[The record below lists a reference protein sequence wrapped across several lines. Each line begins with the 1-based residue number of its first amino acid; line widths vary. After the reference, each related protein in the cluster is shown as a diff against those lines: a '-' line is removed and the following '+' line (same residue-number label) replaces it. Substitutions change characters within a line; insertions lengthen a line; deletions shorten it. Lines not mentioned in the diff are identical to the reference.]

1 MNLSADEVP
10 ALAFIF
16 ATFVLAGF
24 VKGVIGLGLP
34 TVSIGL
40 LSIVMS
46 PAQAAAILIVPSL
59 VTNIWQ
65 ALGPKLAAISHRL
78 WTMILGI
85 CAGTFAGTGLLTR
98 DGGRYASVAL
108 GLALMVYAITGLTRL
123 QLTIPPRQERWLSPL
138 IGVITGVITGATG
151 VFVIPAV
158 PYLQALGL
166 EKNEL
171 VQALGLTFL
180 VSTVA
185 LGLSLTGGGVFG
197 AAVAGAS
204 ILALAPAL
212 SGMVLG
218 QYVRNR
224 VSPTAFR
231 RFFFWGL
238 LLLGAHL
245 AVRGLR

>member
-1 MNLSADEVP
+1 LV
-10 ALAFIF
+10 
-16 ATFVLAGF
+16 GF
-24 VKGVIGLGLP
+24 
-34 TVSIGL
+34 
-40 LSIVMS
+40 
-46 PAQAAAILIVPSL
+46 
-59 VTNIWQ
+59 
-65 ALGPKLAAISHRL
+65 
-78 WTMILGI
+78 
-85 CAGTFAGTGLLTR
+85 
-98 DGGRYASVAL
+98 
-108 GLALMVYAITGLTRL
+108 
-123 QLTIPPRQERWLSPL
+123 
-138 IGVITGVITGATG
+138 ITGVITGATG

-218 QYVRNR
+218 QYVRSR
-224 VSPTAFR
+224 VSPTVFR